1 MKNKKKRFGFKLRVS
16 LIALIPLLIVAV
28 LIGFVGIFIKIGR
41 DKGAQ
46 EVTIQEI
53 KKDVNSNALNIRNLE
68 SKTTTMQ
75 IENTKLIATL
85 SSDLG
90 WIKSSLSDIKAEIKT
105 KKNESE

>member
-1 MKNKKKRFGFKLRVS
+1 MKFMEIVS
-16 LIALIPLLIVAV
+16 TVASLTT

-53 KKDVNSNALNIRNLE
+53 KKDVNSYALNIRNLE

-90 WIKSSLSDIKAEIKT
+90 WIKSSLSDIKAEIK
-105 KKNESE
+105 KN

>member
-1 MKNKKKRFGFKLRVS
+1 MKFMEIASTVAS
-16 LIALIPLLIVAV
+16 LTT

-46 EVTIQEI
+46 EVTIKEI
-53 KKDVNSNALNIRNLE
+53 KKDVDSNALNIRNLE
-68 SKTTTMQ
+68 SKTTAMQ

-90 WIKSSLSDIKAEIKT
+90 WIKSSLSDIKAEIK
-105 KKNESE
+105 KGEK

>member
-1 MKNKKKRFGFKLRVS
+1 MKFMEIVS
-16 LIALIPLLIVAV
+16 TVASLTT
-28 LIGFVGIFIKIGR
+28 LIGFFIKIGR

-90 WIKSSLSDIKAEIKT
+90 WIKSSLSDIKAEIK
-105 KKNESE
+105 KN